1 MITSKYFQKTL
12 QQLQKHP
19 GVKGVIVTN
28 TEGLPISSTLSTEK
42 TEIISAQVTSLV
54 GKASKVIQ
62 ELGEGTLN
70 FLTLDAGESELHIA
84 PEQEYVLIVLRAKN
98 AEQPPQNK

>member
-28 TEGLPISSTLSTEK
+28 TEGLPISSTLATEK
-42 TEIISAQVTSLV
+42 TEVISAQITSLV
-54 GKASKVIQ
+54 GKASKVIT

-84 PEQEYVLIVLRAKN
+84 PEEEYVLIVLRSKN
-98 AEQPPQNK
+98 AEPLPQSK

>member
-42 TEIISAQVTSLV
+42 TETISALVTSLV
-54 GKASKVIQ
+54 GKASKVIT
-62 ELGEGTLN
+62 ELGVGTLN

-84 PEQEYVLIVLRAKN
+84 PEEEYVLIVLRSKN
-98 AEQPPQNK
+98 AEPLPQNK

>member
-98 AEQPPQNK
+98 AEQPSQNR

>member
-42 TEIISAQVTSLV
+42 TEIISAQITSLV
-54 GKASKVIQ
+54 GKASKVIT

-84 PEQEYVLIVLRAKN
+84 PEEEYVLIVLRAKN
-98 AEQPPQNK
+98 AEPLPQSK